1 MKSTRNQHN
10 KNIMNATSFEVP
22 FLKNKNNNYSIY
34 SSIDNMNDKRTKNL
48 SILEYL
54 ASKPKQGIND
64 ISSKYINK
72 SSLNKKDFP
81 KYFFDY

>member
-1 MKSTRNQHN
+1 
-10 KNIMNATSFEVP
+10 
-22 FLKNKNNNYSIY
+22 
-34 SSIDNMNDKRTKNL
+34 MNDKRTKNL

>member
-1 MKSTRNQHN
+1 MKAEWLLQTMN
-10 KNIMNATSFEVP
+10 NI
-22 FLKNKNNNYSIY
+22 
-34 SSIDNMNDKRTKNL
+34 TKNL